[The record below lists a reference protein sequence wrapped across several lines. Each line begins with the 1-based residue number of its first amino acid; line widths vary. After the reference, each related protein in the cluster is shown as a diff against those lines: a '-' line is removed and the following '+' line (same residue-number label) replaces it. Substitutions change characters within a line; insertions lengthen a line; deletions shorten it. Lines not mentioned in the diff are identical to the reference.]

1 MYVNKEE
8 QQIINIFQE
17 LLNKYDKQGTREVRD
32 GHTRVSLFG
41 KQCRF
46 DLSKSFPLLTH
57 RQHFA
62 RAAFEEVM
70 WYLRGQTDNQ
80 ILKDK
85 NVHVWDLWEGQID
98 PKNPTELGK
107 IYGHMFRKF
116 GEVDEYKPYFNYNGD
131 YIPERSSHTFVK
143 GFDQIAWLLN
153 EIKVNPN
160 SSRLILSNWDPK
172 VSTKTPKEAVL
183 PCCLTLL
190 QFHVEELSESERKR
204 WLDANYEG
212 GGLKAIVDY
221 CDTGVD
227 VEDEYRKEEIQE
239 HGFGNLLNHYSV
251 PKAKLSSQ
259 LYQRSSDCTVAGGWN
274 ITQMCL
280 LTHLIAQQSDLAVG
294 YFVWTTGDIHFYGD
308 QVEDV
313 RVMASRP
320 THPFP
325 QIKINKAKDIFSYEW
340 SDIEVIGYQH
350 SGKIE
355 NLKVSL

>member
-160 SSRLILSNWDPK
+160 SSRLILSN
-172 VSTKTPKEAVL
+172 
-183 PCCLTLL
+183 
-190 QFHVEELSESERKR
+190 
-204 WLDANYEG
+204 
-212 GGLKAIVDY
+212 
-221 CDTGVD
+221 
-227 VEDEYRKEEIQE
+227 
-239 HGFGNLLNHYSV
+239 
-251 PKAKLSSQ
+251 
-259 LYQRSSDCTVAGGWN
+259 
-274 ITQMCL
+274 
-280 LTHLIAQQSDLAVG
+280 
-294 YFVWTTGDIHFYGD
+294 
-308 QVEDV
+308 
-313 RVMASRP
+313 
-320 THPFP
+320 
-325 QIKINKAKDIFSYEW
+325 
-340 SDIEVIGYQH
+340 
-350 SGKIE
+350 
-355 NLKVSL
+355 

>member
-1 MYVNKEE
+1 MNKEE
-8 QQIINIFQE
+8 QQVIDIFKE
-17 LLNKYDKQGTREVRD
+17 LLIKYDKQGTREVRD

-85 NVHVWDLWEGQID
+85 KVHVWDQWEGQVSLE
-98 PKNPTELGK
+98 NPTELGK
-107 IYGHMFRKF
+107 IYGHMFRNF
-116 GEVDEYKPYFNYNGD
+116 GRETKKEYVDAGLCGTYFQD
-131 YIPERSSHTFVK
+131 VETQP
-143 GFDQIAWLLN
+143 GFDQIEWLLK
-153 EIKVNPN
+153 EIKTNPN
-160 SSRLILSNWDPK
+160 SSRLIISNWDPK
-172 VSTKTPKEAVL
+172 VSTQTPKEAVL

-190 QFHVEELSESERKR
+190 QYHVEQMSLSERKR
-204 WLDANYEG
+204 WLDENYEG
-212 GGLKAIVDY
+212 GGLQAIIDY
-221 CDTGVD
+221 TNTGVPD
-227 VEDEYRKEEIQE
+227 EDEYRKEEMSE
-239 HGFGNLLNHYSV
+239 SNFLSLLNHYNV

-280 LTHLIAQQSDLAVG
+280 LTLLIAQQSDLAFG
-294 YFVWTTGDIHFYGD
+294 DFVWTTGDIHFYGD

-313 RVMASRP
+313 RVMASREI
-320 THPFP
+320 HPFP
-325 QIKINKAKDIFSYEW
+325 QIKIKKAKDIYSYEW
-340 SDIEVIGYQH
+340 SDIEIIGYKH

-355 NLKVSL
+355 NLKVAL

>member
-1 MYVNKEE
+1 MNLEE
-8 QQIINIFQE
+8 QQVLNIFQE

-85 NVHVWDLWEGQID
+85 GVHVWDLWEGQID
-98 PKNPTELGK
+98 PKKPTELGK
-107 IYGHMFRKF
+107 IYGHMFRNF
-116 GEVDEYKPYFNYNGD
+116 GSEESEEFTYFTSYGE
-131 YIPERSSHTFVK
+131 ERTSHTSNE
-143 GFDQIAWLLN
+143 GFDQVEWLLN
-153 EIKVNPN
+153 EIKTNPN
-160 SSRLILSNWDPK
+160 SSRLIISNWDPI
-172 VSTKTPKEAVL
+172 VSTQTPKEAVL

-190 QFHVEELSESERKR
+190 QFHVEGMTLEERKR
-204 WLDANYEG
+204 WVDENYEG
-212 GGLKAIVDY
+212 TGLQAIVDHHRSIGSPKSFVQVDFEKV
-221 CDTGVD
+221 CD
-227 VEDEYRKEEIQE
+227 
-239 HGFGNLLNHYSV
+239 FANA
-251 PKAKLSSQ
+251 PKSKLSCQ

-274 ITQMCL
+274 ITQIAM

-294 YFVWTTGDIHFYGD
+294 EFVWTTGDIHFYGD

-313 RVMASRP
+313 RQMVTRE

-325 QIKINKAKDIFSYEW
+325 TIKIKKAKDLYSYEW
-340 SDIEVIGYQH
+340 SDIEIIGYKH
-350 SGKIE
+350 SGKIG
-355 NLKVSL
+355 NLKISL